1 MIDNHSHLMGMG
13 MIQSCIQFFFVGHA
27 FFVGYAIAQAFQFCP
42 AVLPT
47 VVLDLENRAAGF
59 AALAL

>member
-13 MIQSCIQFFFVGHA
+13 MIQSCIQCFY
-27 FFVGYAIAQAFQFCP
+27 VGYAIAQAFQFCP